1 MLWGGEPLPLNK
13 WIGMKYIVYNK
24 EESTVRLE
32 LYIDSTSNATPPG
45 KWELVGA
52 AEDAG
57 KDWSGASGGAAKI
70 EGCKDYNGLENA
82 YDAILKGGGV
92 VIMRTDEDHPF
103 YKFVTVRE
111 IDPALPIKGNGPT
124 AIRHGANRT
133 ARHPQEKLNAKYF
146 NLLGRRV
153 PNQ

>member
-1 MLWGGEPLPLNK
+1 MG
-13 WIGMKYIVYNK
+13 V
-24 EESTVRLE
+24 
-32 LYIDSTSNATPPG
+32 
-45 KWELVGA
+45 

-82 YDAILKGGGV
+82 FDAILKGGGV

-111 IDPALPIKGNGPT
+111 IDPALPITENGVTSVRPF
-124 AIRHGANRT
+124 GARS
-133 ARHPQEKLNAKYF
+133 AKSLHEKLNIKYF
-146 NLLGRRV
+146 DLLGRRAV
-153 PNQ
+153 GR